1 MDSTNLTKNSFN
13 LVITDIYMPVMDG
26 VQFIN
31 NLLLFENKPVIIA
44 QSVQSDMHLVIE
56 LMQNGIY
63 DYLLKPY
70 DVFPNYI

>member
-1 MDSTNLTKNSFN
+1 
-13 LVITDIYMPVMDG
+13 MPVMDG

-70 DVFPNYI
+70 DIP